1 LTERAKTTLFD
12 GTAKIH
18 VGFGTIEVV
27 WSDKGGFADWCL
39 RAGVRLREC
48 GINDGHEQQ
57 TRAVLNTK
65 ISHGLTILTEH
76 SPYSGLSGSKKRM
89 AGKNAFPAAV
99 YIQFVSLPAGALGP
113 K

>member
-1 LTERAKTTLFD
+1 MTERAKTTLFD

-76 SPYSGLSGSKKRM
+76 SPYSLSSDLLDVR
-89 AGKNAFPAAV
+89 
-99 YIQFVSLPAGALGP
+99 QLPHLVE
-113 K
+113 